1 MTTTLTFRGTG
12 DSQGVPRVY
21 CNCKVCG
28 EARSRDGINRRLR
41 SSLQIDMA
49 DAGVTWIDCGPDWG
63 RQMEAA
69 GLRTIDR
76 MLITHAHFDHIGG
89 LPEWYDVCRWAK
101 TRGIAYSPSEV
112 IAEINSRFPWIS
124 SMIDFRPFDEP
135 IAIGPWRVR
144 AWRVNHGKNGYSYA
158 FRFDHRTSAY
168 SWVYCS
174 DAIDLTEEQQE
185 PIRDVDLLI
194 LGTSFYHE
202 PYPHET
208 RSLYDVQEA
217 LEMFKE
223 WKPKQ
228 AVLTHLS
235 HDIDIAQASSLPANV
250 RYAEAGMRIELA
262 ELIKS

>member
-1 MTTTLTFRGTG
+1 MTTKLTFRGTG

-21 CNCKVCG
+21 CDCRICD
-28 EARSRDGINRRLR
+28 EARSSEGINRRLR
-41 SSLQIDMA
+41 SALQIDMP

-89 LPEWYDVCRWAK
+89 LPEWYDVCRWSK

-112 IAEINSRFPWIS
+112 IEEIRSRFPWLT

-135 IAIGPWRVR
+135 ILIGAWRVR

-158 FRFDHRTSAY
+158 FRFDHSVSGY

-185 PIRDVDLLI
+185 PLRGADLLI
-194 LGTSFYHE
+194 LGTSFFKE
-202 PYPHET
+202 PFPRET
-208 RSLYDVQEA
+208 RSLYDVHEA
-217 LEMFKE
+217 LELFE
-223 WKPKQ
+223 QWKPKQ
-228 AVLTHLS
+228 AFLTHMS
-235 HDIDIAQASSLPANV
+235 HDIDIAKDGYLPSHV
-250 RYAEAGMRIELA
+250 HYSKTGMTIEIN
-262 ELIKS
+262 E